1 MCFLMPHVQGSRLVT
16 FAWLLVH
23 GSCRKTIQGPNK
35 YHMHE
40 PAMGERGASKGSL
53 ICRLPGRRC
62 WWRNPGFT
70 SIIRV
75 TSDSSLASAKLTS
88 QTAVI
93 CTMCEWLHSKLERW
107 VIMGLITFDHYSNL
121 LREYLSMAIKK
132 KYLIFGTFGTAFRTL
147 DE

>member
-121 LREYLSMAIKK
+121 LREYLSMAIK
-132 KYLIFGTFGTAFRTL
+132 RNN
-147 DE
+147 